1 MRSLHLHA
9 LRLYAHSE
17 IFTSIMYSLVIHHML
32 LMHTYS
38 ISHDCLVY
46 RVADLYFYVSTLMSS
61 FHRQCLA
68 VNLR

>member
-1 MRSLHLHA
+1 
-9 LRLYAHSE
+9 
-17 IFTSIMYSLVIHHML
+17 
-32 LMHTYS
+32 MHTYS